1 MPPPPSPAPSS
12 SLAMVAERRP
22 LHRPGGCTGVLF
34 QLFDWNHHRLA
45 SKKLFSRRLLP
56 QARAA
61 KRISKKFSAN
71 EKMPPAKLLLIADE
85 NRGSFPSSKK
95 ADAAGNIAAN
105 GDRGKRMCSP
115 NLVARLMGLDSMPT
129 ADGHGRPRKAEDGAS
144 TSSEGG
150 GGCCYF
156 DGSDTSGSSRHCQD
170 PGFEIAAGGGG
181 RRPQKQRK
189 TAIFDRLPET
199 TAGVSSEATLLFN
212 RNLLARPRKSHPKPP
227 PSPIRSPRLAGRTS
241 SALLMEAAA
250 RILEPRMQSRSRGRP
265 SLTFPSPY
273 QATPESAQCS
283 ASPLGSPTELV
294 GASSVRPCRNC
305 GNQVGAPEEITEVSE
320 TSVMDSAPSSTSSD
334 FSQTSSAAPKPPAL
348 PKKEI
353 VRRNS
358 MERKKTHQLNEPQV
372 RSKPRRVAAVSRS
385 TTPRQSTARPIELPS
400 ARAKASPPPK
410 PDVRQRTRGLDPS
423 SSSES
428 RENLRNLSRART
440 RSMGGGRTEIERS
453 AACEKKPLARKRR
466 STGSNIQSEEGA
478 PPKQRSIA
486 AGGVHN
492 PRGSSGR
499 RKTMEARDGG
509 GGERS
514 SDEATTASG
523 SVTEETSGGPV
534 RNPDETVDALSALLE
549 QKIRE
554 LSDLGRDESVA
565 GILEELISALTF
577 AQTETQR
584 RDYGTPADLR
594 TEGGSDYGSSNLPEC
609 RSYQGPNLCV
619 IEDFQEVNAAESR
632 V

>member
-144 TSSEGG
+144 TSSEGDG

-170 PGFEIAAGGGG
+170 PGFEIPAGGGG
-181 RRPQKQRK
+181 RPPQKQRK
-189 TAIFDRLPET
+189 TAILIGCRRRPPE
-199 TAGVSSEATLLFN
+199 E
-212 RNLLARPRKSHPKPP
+212 PPKAAAF
-227 PSPIRSPRLAGRTS
+227 PIRSPRLAGRTS

-250 RILEPRMQSRSRGRP
+250 RILEPRMHCPKTPGPSKKGDRSKEFHGEEEDPPAER
-265 SLTFPSPY
+265 
-273 QATPESAQCS
+273 AA
-283 ASPLGSPTELV
+283 
-294 GASSVRPCRNC
+294 GAE
-305 GNQVGAPEEITEVSE
+305 Q
-320 TSVMDSAPSSTSSD
+320 APSGGGCLKVNN
-334 FSQTSSAAPKPPAL
+334 SQAEHREA
-348 PKKEI
+348 
-353 VRRNS
+353 N
-358 MERKKTHQLNEPQV
+358 
-372 RSKPRRVAAVSRS
+372 
-385 TTPRQSTARPIELPS
+385 ELPS

-584 RDYGTPADLR
+584 RDYGAPADLR